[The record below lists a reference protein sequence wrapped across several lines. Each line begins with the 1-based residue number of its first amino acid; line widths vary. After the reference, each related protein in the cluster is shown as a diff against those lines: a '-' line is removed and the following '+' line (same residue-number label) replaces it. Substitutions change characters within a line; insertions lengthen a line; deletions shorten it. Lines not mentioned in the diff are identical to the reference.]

1 MKKGLLI
8 GIILTAVCFIG
19 IILVRFNLESN
30 KKVSKN
36 RELVSP
42 VPKTLASFFI
52 PKVNSVLGESSVWFP
67 DEKKI
72 LGTKQPLPIITADSA
87 ISVDLT
93 TKQVL
98 FEKNS
103 KIRHPIAS
111 IVKIMTALIALENAP
126 LDKEITV
133 SYQAATIGED
143 SMGITTGER
152 YTLRDLLYGLML
164 VSGNDAAEAIAEGI
178 AGRREIFITLM
189 NAMAVNLGLKDT
201 KFVNPSGLEEEGEQY
216 STAYDVTILTQ
227 YVLEKFPEFGKIVDT
242 KEYIIPYTSFHKQI
256 FLTNETNLLRTY
268 PGVKGVKSGY
278 TPSAGLCLVTLAENG
293 GKRVLT
299 VVLESGDR
307 RGDMVKL
314 LDFSFSSLGVLVN
327 H

>member
-1 MKKGLLI
+1 MEKRLLI
-8 GIILTAVCFIG
+8 GIVLAAICFIS
-19 IILVRFNLESN
+19 IILVRLNLQSN
-30 KKVSKN
+30 KSVSKIH
-36 RELVSP
+36 EFVSP
-42 VPKTLASFFI
+42 VPKTLASFFL
-52 PKVNSVLGESSVWFP
+52 PKVSPVLGESSVWFP
-67 DEKKI
+67 NEKRI
-72 LGTKQPLPIITADSA
+72 LATKEPLPIITADSA

-103 KIRHPIAS
+103 KIRRPIAS

-126 LDKEITV
+126 LDKEITA
-133 SYQAATIGED
+133 SHEAATIGED

-189 NAMAVNLGLKDT
+189 NARAVNLGLKDT
-201 KFVNPSGLEEEGEQY
+201 KFINPSGLEEGEQY
-216 STAYDVTILTQ
+216 STAYDVIILTQ
-227 YVLEKFPEFGKIVDT
+227 YVLEKFPVFGKIVDT
-242 KEYIIPYTSFHKQI
+242 KEYIIPGTSFHKQI

-268 PGVKGVKSGY
+268 SGVKGVKSGY
-278 TPSAGLCLVTLAENG
+278 TPSAGLCLVTLVENG
-293 GKRVLT
+293 GQRVLA
-299 VVLESGDR
+299 VVLGSGDR
-307 RGDMVKL
+307 REDMIKL
-314 LDFSFSSLGVLVN
+314 LDFSFSSLGVLVK